1 MLLFGAAQLVLSF
14 IPNFHNMA
22 WLSVVAAIMSFTYA
36 TIGLGLGLAKTIGNT
51 HDPVQPMA
59 VGGFRESDEH

>member
-14 IPNFHNMA
+14 IPNFHSMA
-22 WLSVVAAIMSFTYA
+22 WLSVVAVIMSFTYA

-51 HDPVQPMA
+51 NDPDTVQPRWRS
-59 VGGFRESDEH
+59 RESEH